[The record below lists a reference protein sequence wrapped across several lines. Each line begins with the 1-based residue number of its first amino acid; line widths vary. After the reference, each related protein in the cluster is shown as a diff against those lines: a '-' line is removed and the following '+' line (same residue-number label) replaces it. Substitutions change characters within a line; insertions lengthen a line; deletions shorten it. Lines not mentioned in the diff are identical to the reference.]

1 LFLGFWVKENW
12 MPEITVEEIADA
24 PVEVVYAIAKEIERF
39 PEWMSNV
46 DSITVLSRD
55 GNRVTSKWLGRV
67 EEFKRNIRWTEEDI
81 WEDANHRCLF
91 RATEG
96 DWETYEGE
104 WSFIPEG
111 DQTRLRLRLNFDIN
125 VPLIGALIKG
135 LLTKL
140 TEKNSRDMLKALA
153 ARAQAA
159 TNKS

>member
-1 LFLGFWVKENW
+1 

>member
-1 LFLGFWVKENW
+1 
-12 MPEITVEEIADA
+12 MPEIMVEEIADA

-39 PEWMSNV
+39 PEWMENV
-46 DSITVLSRD
+46 ENITVLARD

-81 WEDANHRCLF
+81 WDEANRRCHF

-111 DQTRLRLRLNFDIN
+111 DKTRLRLRLNFNIN

-159 TNKS
+159 IKQS

>member
-1 LFLGFWVKENW
+1 
-12 MPEITVEEIADA
+12 MPEIMVEEIAEA
-24 PVEVVYAIAKEIERF
+24 PVETVYAIAKEIERF
-39 PEWMSNV
+39 PEWMGNV
-46 DSITVLSRD
+46 ESITVLARD
-55 GNRVTSKWLGRV
+55 GSRVTSKWVGRV

-81 WEDANHRCLF
+81 WDDAARRCLF

-104 WSFIPEG
+104 WDFIPEG
-111 DQTRLRLRLNFDIN
+111 DKTRLRLKLNFDIN

-135 LLTKL
+135 LLARL

-159 TNKS
+159 TNHS

>member
-1 LFLGFWVKENW
+1 
-12 MPEITVEEIADA
+12 MPEIMVEEIADA
-24 PVEVVYAIAKEIERF
+24 PVEVVYAIAKEIECF

-46 DSITVLSRD
+46 ENITVLAKE

-81 WEDANHRCLF
+81 WDDANHRCLF
-91 RATEG
+91 RAIEG

-111 DQTRLRLRLNFDIN
+111 DKTRLRLRLNFDIN

-153 ARAQAA
+153 ERAQAA

>member
-1 LFLGFWVKENW
+1 
-12 MPEITVEEIADA
+12 VE
-24 PVEVVYAIAKEIERF
+24 
-39 PEWMSNV
+39 
-46 DSITVLSRD
+46 SITVLARD
-55 GNRVTSKWLGRV
+55 GASVTSKWVGRV

-81 WEDANHRCLF
+81 WDDANHRCLF

-111 DQTRLRLRLNFDIN
+111 DKTRLRLRLNFDIN

-153 ARAQAA
+153 ARAQVA